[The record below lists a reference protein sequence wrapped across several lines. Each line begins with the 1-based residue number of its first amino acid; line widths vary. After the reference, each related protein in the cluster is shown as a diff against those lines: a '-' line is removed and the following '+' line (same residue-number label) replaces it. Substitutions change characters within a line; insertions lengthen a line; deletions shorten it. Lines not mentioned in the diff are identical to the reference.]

1 MRRDT
6 EAMRSDEVPHHTEV
20 QAFRKEG
27 STEMVD
33 MAEDKA
39 GALGRVCGETQ
50 GYSSYRGRSL
60 GVGNTQEKSAEVIV
74 VAGKRAVR
82 SAEVSLGNEGPNVS

>member
-1 MRRDT
+1 
-6 EAMRSDEVPHHTEV
+6 MRSDEVPHHAEV
-20 QAFRKEG
+20 QAFPKEG

-50 GYSSYRGRSL
+50 GYSPYREGRAQRKL
-60 GVGNTQEKSAEVIV
+60 PVEVFSEEP
-74 VAGKRAVR
+74 G
-82 SAEVSLGNEGPNVS
+82 